1 MISGFTSGPP
11 ILISPESAAGIKAGA
26 KTGLSTLIC
35 GILFAIACFFS
46 PLFAAVPA
54 AGTAPLLLA
63 VGVVLFG
70 NVRRID
76 WSSIKE
82 AIPAYCCLF
91 FIPFTYSILRGIGF
105 GYVMYIIMGI
115 FTGDLYYQ
123 GLEFWNYY
131 KDSFTFS
138 GFTKISPKSFS
149 KENVISVTKA
159 VMASLDIGYYILYY
173 TIILYII
180 LYCILYYVIYYV
192 IYYIILYYII
202 LYYIILYYIILY
214 IVLYIIL
221 NYMIYY

>member
-35 GILFAIACFFS
+35 GLLFAIACFFS
-46 PLFAAVPA
+46 PLFSAVPA

-123 GLEFWNYY
+123 GLEFWNFY
-131 KDSFTFS
+131 KDSFPFNMKFS
-138 GFTKISPKSFS
+138 SLSVSPNTFS
-149 KENVISVTKA
+149 KETVISVTKA
-159 VMASLDIGYYILYY
+159 VIASMDIGI
-173 TIILYII
+173 TF
-180 LYCILYYVIYYV
+180 
-192 IYYIILYYII
+192 
-202 LYYIILYYIILY
+202 
-214 IVLYIIL
+214 
-221 NYMIYY
+221 